1 MEKPQVRGSLIHA
14 CAFVYTVTTQALAAA
29 ARRVRLVLS
38 AIPAQGDAAR
48 ANTDGAC
55 GDGNRDLRGRG
66 LGGQTKT
73 KFYRQM
79 CSQVAGGG
87 TCWAREGNRAYRWTD
102 GEGGGDGG
110 CKVKTG
116 TCRRDGLGGEMVE
129 IPLLPGD
136 NWAACR
142 CAARV

>member
-1 MEKPQVRGSLIHA
+1 MVLVATG
-14 CAFVYTVTTQALAAA
+14 TVTCVVVVWGGKRKQNSTVRC
-29 ARRVRLVLS
+29 ARRL
-38 AIPAQGDAAR
+38 QEE
-48 ANTDGAC
+48 
-55 GDGNRDLRGRG
+55 GRVG
-66 LGGQTKT
+66 
-73 KFYRQM
+73 
-79 CSQVAGGG
+79 
-87 TCWAREGNRAYRWTD
+87 AREGNRAYRWTD